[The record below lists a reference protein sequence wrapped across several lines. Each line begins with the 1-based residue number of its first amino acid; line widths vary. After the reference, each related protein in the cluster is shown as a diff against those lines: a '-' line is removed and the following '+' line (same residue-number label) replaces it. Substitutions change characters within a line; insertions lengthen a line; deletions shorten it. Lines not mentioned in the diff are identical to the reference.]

1 MSYKNQGT
9 IMLLNE
15 EAARVY
21 GRTIEELL
29 AENAENAALL
39 AQQHAEMERQHAE
52 MERQHAE
59 TEQQILRMRDVL
71 HLSAPDIAM
80 ILNKPVEY
88 IQSVLDKDKQ

>member
-52 MERQHAE
+52 